1 MLQVFKNAFALPD
14 LRKRILFTLGIL
26 VLYQLAAHVPV
37 PGVNQAALQSLLQGQ
52 GATSALANILNLLS
66 GGALS
71 NFSVLAMGVY
81 PYITAQI
88 IIQLL
93 AGVIPSLERMLREE
107 GSAGRKKL
115 ETYTFLF
122 AIPMALLSAI
132 GQIRIFSSSGSGEII
147 PGFGHRVS
155 ADGGSAGDDD
165 GRHVLCH
172 LAGPVDYRSKASGR
186 VSRSSSSAVSWRA
199 FRRTSRSCWP
209 IRPRRRLRWAPL
221 SWSIVLTVFVI
232 VYVQE
237 GERRIPVQYGK
248 RVRGRRV
255 FGGGSTFIPLKVNTA
270 GMIPLIFAQSL
281 LVLPAIIFQILAGS
295 PNPQIADF
303 FNNLAAAF
311 SGGRH
316 SLSWLYWL
324 MYFALVVGFTFFY
337 TDVLMQ
343 QQNMADT
350 LQKQGG
356 FIPGI
361 RPGQRTQ
368 EYIMAVSRRITLVG
382 ALFLGGIA
390 VLPFF
395 LTVLDIIPNAMN
407 MSILSTGMLIVV
419 GVVLDTIRQLE
430 AQLTMRHYEGFS
442 QVTRS
447 RSRRRGREQAD
458 TWQNISCCLARRELA
473 KAHRLSA

>member
-37 PGVNQAALQSLLQGQ
+37 PGVNQAALKSLLEGQ

-107 GSAGRKKL
+107 GTAGRKKL
-115 ETYTFLF
+115 ETYTFIF

-132 GQIRIFSSSGSGEII
+132 GQIRIFSSSSGGEII
-147 PGFGHRVS
+147 PGFGTEFLPTVAVLATMTAGTFFAIWLGQLITEEGIGQGISIIIFGGIVARIPQNVAQLL
-155 ADGGSAGDDD
+155 ADPTKAP
-165 GRHVLCH
+165 VA
-172 LAGPVDYRSKASGR
+172 LA
-186 VSRSSSSAVSWRA
+186 A
-199 FRRTSRSCWP
+199 F
-209 IRPRRRLRWAPL
+209 ILV
-221 SWSIVLTVFVI
+221 IVLTVFVI

-295 PNPQIADF
+295 PNPQIASF
-303 FNNLAAAF
+303 FSNLAAAF
-311 SGGRH
+311 SGGKH
-316 SLSWLYWL
+316 ELSFLYWL
-324 MYFALVVGFTFFY
+324 MYFLLVVGFTFFY

-395 LTVLDIIPNAMN
+395 LTILDIIPNAMN

-430 AQLTMRHYEGFS
+430 AQLTMRHYEGF
-442 QVTRS
+442 
-447 RSRRRGREQAD
+447 
-458 TWQNISCCLARRELA
+458 L
-473 KAHRLSA
+473 K

>member
-1 MLQVFKNAFALPD
+1 MLQVFRNAFALPD
-14 LRKRILFTLGIL
+14 LRKRLLFTIGIL

-37 PGVNQAALQSLLQGQ
+37 PGVNQQALQSLLAGQ
-52 GATSALANILNLLS
+52 GGVSALANVLNLLS

-107 GSAGRKKL
+107 GTAGRKKL
-115 ETYTFLF
+115 ETYTFIL

-132 GQIRIFSSSGSGEII
+132 GQIRIFSSGGQEII
-147 PGFGHRVS
+147 PGFGTEFLPTVAVLATMTAGTFFAIWLGQLITEEGIGQGISIIIFGGIVARIPQNVAQLL
-155 ADGGSAGDDD
+155 ADPGKA
-165 GRHVLCH
+165 
-172 LAGPVDYRSKASGR
+172 PVALT
-186 VSRSSSSAVSWRA
+186 A
-199 FRRTSRSCWP
+199 F
-209 IRPRRRLRWAPL
+209 IIV
-221 SWSIVLTVFVI
+221 IVLTVFVI

-281 LVLPAIIFQILAGS
+281 LVLPGIIFTILAGS
-295 PNPQIADF
+295 PNPQIAEF
-303 FNNLAAAF
+303 FNNLAQAF

-316 SLSWLYWL
+316 SMAWMYWL
-324 MYFALVVGFTFFY
+324 MMFLLVVGFTFFY

-390 VLPFF
+390 VLPFL
-395 LTVLDIIPNAMN
+395 LTVLDIIPNAVN
-407 MSILSTGMLIVV
+407 LSILSTGMLIVV

-430 AQLTMRHYEGFS
+430 AQLTMRHYEGF
-442 QVTRS
+442 
-447 RSRRRGREQAD
+447 
-458 TWQNISCCLARRELA
+458 L
-473 KAHRLSA
+473 K

>member
-14 LRKRILFTLGIL
+14 LRKRIFFTVVVL
-26 VLYQLAAHVPV
+26 VIYQLAANVPV
-37 PGVNQAALQSLLQGQ
+37 PGVNQEAVKQLLAGQ
-52 GATSALANILNLLS
+52 GAANSLATILNLLS

-71 NFSVLAMGVY
+71 RFSVLAMGVY

-107 GSAGRKKL
+107 GTAGRKKL
-115 ETYTFLF
+115 ETYTFIF

-132 GQIRIFSSSGSGEII
+132 GQIRLFSTGGGEII
-147 PGFGHRVS
+147 PGFGIDFLPTVAVLATMTAGTFFAIWLGQLITEQGIGQGIS
-155 ADGGSAGDDD
+155 IIIFGGI
-165 GRHVLCH
+165 
-172 LAGPVDYRSKASGR
+172 
-186 VSRSSSSAVSWRA
+186 VSRIPDNVQQLLADETRA
-199 FRRTSRSCWP
+199 FAAV
-209 IRPRRRLRWAPL
+209 IAFV
-221 SWSIVLTVFVI
+221 IVIILTVIVI

-255 FGGGSTFIPLKVNTA
+255 FGGGSTFIPLKVNMS

-295 PNPQIADF
+295 DTQGF
-303 FNNLAAAF
+303 FGTLAQAF

-316 SLSWLYWL
+316 SLSWMYWL
-324 MYFALVVGFTFFY
+324 MMFLLVVGFTFFY

-343 QQNMADT
+343 QQNMSDT

-395 LTVLDIIPNAMN
+395 LTALDLIPNAVN

-430 AQLTMRHYEGFS
+430 AQLTMRHYEGF
-442 QVTRS
+442 
-447 RSRRRGREQAD
+447 
-458 TWQNISCCLARRELA
+458 L
-473 KAHRLSA
+473 K

>member
-107 GSAGRKKL
+107 GTAGRKKL
-115 ETYTFLF
+115 ETYTFIL

-132 GQIRIFSSSGSGEII
+132 GQIRIFSSGGQEII
-147 PGFGHRVS
+147 TGFGAQFLPTVAVLATMTAGTFFAIWLGQLITEEGIGQGISIIIFGGIVARIPQNITQLL
-155 ADGGSAGDDD
+155 AD
-165 GRHVLCH
+165 
-172 LAGPVDYRSKASGR
+172 PTKAPI
-186 VSRSSSSAVSWRA
+186 AVGA
-199 FRRTSRSCWP
+199 F
-209 IRPRRRLRWAPL
+209 ILV
-221 SWSIVLTVFVI
+221 IVLTVFVI

-295 PNPQIADF
+295 PNPQIASF
-303 FNNLAAAF
+303 FSTMASAF
-311 SGGRH
+311 SGGRQ
-316 SLSWLYWL
+316 SLSFLYWL
-324 MYFALVVGFTFFY
+324 MYFVLVVGFTFFY

-395 LTVLDIIPNAMN
+395 LTELDIIPNAMN

-430 AQLTMRHYEGFS
+430 AQLTMRHYEGF
-442 QVTRS
+442 
-447 RSRRRGREQAD
+447 
-458 TWQNISCCLARRELA
+458 L
-473 KAHRLSA
+473 K